1 MNIELFDG
9 KYRIKF
15 VHDSQDKWTT
25 ASLVKLT
32 ENKDGEIVHTAEAHC
47 HWKDNF
53 SRKTG
58 RKIAL
63 ARLLDWMSNNRFN
76 LEKEDRQKIWDQ
88 YFLEFKNS
96 K

>member
-1 MNIELFDG
+1 MNVELFDG
-9 KYRIKF
+9 KYRVKF
-15 VHDSQDKWTT
+15 NHDSADKWTT
-25 ASLVKLT
+25 ASLLKLGDNT
-32 ENKDGEIVHTAEAHC
+32 EELIHVAGAHC

-76 LEKEDRQKIWDQ
+76 LTKEDRQKIWEQ
-88 YFLEFKNS
+88 YFVEFKNS